1 MSKSDLLALLV
12 LSNGVWCTITFTLG
26 VLWIRARE
34 RAIRAGAD
42 TQPVKVKAKEMPEIE
57 HLMNAVDAIAV
68 EVERISEAQ
77 RFTTKVLVER
87 NENAA
92 AVKRAIGTPERV
104 ITPH

>member
-1 MSKSDLLALLV
+1 MSKSELLFLGLM
-12 LSNGVWCTITFTLG
+12 SNAVWFGITTTFA

-42 TQPVKVKAKEMPEIE
+42 AKPAKPREAPELE
-57 HLMNAVDAIAV
+57 QLMNAVDAIAV

-87 NENAA
+87 GDAA
-92 AVKRAIGTPERV
+92 PVAKRVPATPERV

>member
-1 MSKSDLLALLV
+1 MSKSDLLTLLV
-12 LSNGVWCTITFTLG
+12 MSNGVWFGVTILFVG
-26 VLWIRARE
+26 FWIRARE

-42 TQPVKVKAKEMPEIE
+42 SKPVKTNETPDLE
-57 HLMNAVDAIAV
+57 HLVNAVDAIAV

-87 NENAA
+87 GDTAA
-92 AVKRAIGTPERV
+92 VVKRAAATPERV